1 MAALKR
7 AFGVDVLKMSR
18 DHLFGAGVF
27 GDGLG
32 ALRDGVLGQFTRQK
46 KPDGGLDL
54 PRGDGGPLV
63 VMGKT

>member
-1 MAALKR
+1 
-7 AFGVDVLKMSR
+7 MSR

-63 VMGKT
+63 VMGET